1 MPQEFSAYIAGTWT
15 QTAERKEL
23 RAPFDGTHFA
33 TVHLCGP
40 KELEEAIAAGVR
52 AAPAVAALSSY
63 ERAAICRAVAAGLRR
78 RREELALGMCYE
90 SGKPIGDAFAEVDR
104 AEHCFEIAAEEA
116 QRLGG
121 EVIPLDLRPA
131 SAGRW
136 GLTRRFPI
144 GLVAGI
150 APFNFPLNLAVHKI
164 APAMAAGCPIVV
176 KPATQ
181 TPTSTLRLAEI
192 IDGTA
197 WPKGALSVV
206 PSSRQA
212 ADVLTTDERIQLLSF
227 TGSQEVGW
235 KMKARAG
242 KKKVVLELG
251 GNAAAI
257 IDETADLDY
266 AVPKL
271 VYGAFSYAGQKCIS
285 VQRIFVHARVWDA
298 FVSAFVEST
307 RRVKLGDPRDTDV
320 LVGPMIDEAN
330 ARRIEEWIDEAK
342 RLGAQVLLGGP
353 RRGALVPP
361 TVLAAVPREARLD
374 RDEAFGPTVNLHR
387 VADFDEAVARV
398 NDSIFGL
405 QCGVFTRDLPRAWR
419 AFEQIAVGAVVLNDA
434 PSYRIDHMPY
444 GGVKDSGFGR
454 EGIKYAMQDMTE
466 PRLLVMAMPPSTD
479 FTHQD

>member
-1 MPQEFSAYIAGTWT
+1 MPQEFAAYIAGKWT
-15 QTAERKEL
+15 QTAERREL
-23 RAPFDGTHFA
+23 RAPFDGSHFA

-40 KELEEAIAAGVR
+40 RELEEALAA
-52 AAPAVAALSSY
+52 AARVAPVTAALSSY
-63 ERAAICRAVAAGLRR
+63 ERASICRAVAAGLRA
-78 RREELALGMCYE
+78 RREEMALGMCYE

-104 AEHCFEIAAEEA
+104 AEHCFEIAASEA
-116 QRLGG
+116 ERIGG

-144 GLVAGI
+144 GVVAGI

-164 APAMAAGCPIVV
+164 APALAAGCPIVL

-192 IDGTA
+192 IDATA
-197 WPKGALSVV
+197 WPKGALSIV
-206 PSSRQA
+206 PSTREA
-212 ADVLTTDERIQLLSF
+212 ADVLVTDERPQLISF
-227 TGSQEVGW
+227 TGSGEVGW
-235 KMKARAG
+235 GMKARAG

-257 IDETADLDY
+257 IDESADLDF
-266 AVPKL
+266 AIPKL

-285 VQRIFVHARVWDA
+285 VQRIFVHARLWDT
-298 FVSAFVEST
+298 FVSAFVET
-307 RRVKLGDPRDTDV
+307 ARRVKVGDPRDADV

-330 ARRIEEWIDEAK
+330 ARRIEAWIDEAR
-342 RLGAQVLLGGP
+342 RLGAEVLLGGK
-353 RRGALVPP
+353 RQGALVPP
-361 TVLAAVPREARLD
+361 TVLAKVPREAKLD
-374 RDEAFGPTVNLHR
+374 REEAFGPTVNLER
-387 VADFDEAVARV
+387 VADFDEAIART
-398 NDSIFGL
+398 NDSPFGL

-419 AFEQIAVGAVVLNDA
+419 AFERLTVGGVILNDA

-454 EGIKYAMQDMTE
+454 EGVRYAIEDMTE
-466 PRLLVMAMPPSTD
+466 LRLLVVAMPPSVD
-479 FTHQD
+479 FTNQD